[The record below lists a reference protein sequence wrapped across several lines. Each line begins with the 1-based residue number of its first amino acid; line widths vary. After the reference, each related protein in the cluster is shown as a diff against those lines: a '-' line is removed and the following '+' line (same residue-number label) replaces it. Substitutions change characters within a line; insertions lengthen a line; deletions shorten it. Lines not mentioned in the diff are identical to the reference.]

1 VSSKSKS
8 LTLAIVCVA
17 VTPFLLFG
25 QVVGLI
31 LASMILAEDNNPI
44 WAKIL
49 SIVVWVL
56 IGALAVTLPVW
67 TYIVGKKSQI
77 KAAQIIGG
85 IVGIIAIALQVY
97 LILSL
102 VTGRFLFP

>member
-1 VSSKSKS
+1 
-8 LTLAIVCVA
+8 
-17 VTPFLLFG
+17 
-25 QVVGLI
+25 
-31 LASMILAEDNNPI
+31 MILAEDNNPI

-56 IGALAVTLPVW
+56 IGALAVSLPVW
-67 TYIVGKKSQI
+67 TYIVGKKLQI
-77 KAAQIIGG
+77 KVAQIIGG

-102 VTGRFLFP
+102 VTGGFLFP

>member
-31 LASMILAEDNNPI
+31 LASMILTEDSNPI

-56 IGALAVTLPVW
+56 IGALAVSLPVW
-67 TYIVGKKSQI
+67 AFIVGKRSKI
-77 KAAQIIGG
+77 KASQIIGG
-85 IVGIIAIALQVY
+85 IVGTIALALQVY

-102 VTGRFLFP
+102 VTGGFLFP